1 VHVSVNV
8 DDLQPVT
15 QGKNVENKKIEELQA
30 LTDGTN

>member
-1 VHVSVNV
+1 V

-15 QGKNVENKKIEELQA
+15 HGKNVENKKNEELQA